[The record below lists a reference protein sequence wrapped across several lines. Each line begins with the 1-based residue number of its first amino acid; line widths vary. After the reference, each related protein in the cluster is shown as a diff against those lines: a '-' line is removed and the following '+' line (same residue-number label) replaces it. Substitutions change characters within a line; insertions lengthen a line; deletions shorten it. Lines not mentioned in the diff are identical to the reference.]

1 MEYLIAF
8 GVILVFVLI
17 FGKSFVPL
25 LVLVLVL
32 MGLFAVLCDFF
43 FGVMALLAIVAR
55 PKKAVFVDV
64 EKDDRGIGY
73 AFYEIEGEEYRNTF
87 PTDAFL
93 RKLLYNKT
101 DMRVRLLRIGDLA
114 LVFDQVTLWIIG
126 IGLPFFGVAVFA
138 LYSLIQNSLF
148 L

>member
-1 MEYLIAF
+1 MEYLIVF
-8 GVILVFVLI
+8 GVILMLVLI
-17 FGKSFVPL
+17 LGQSFGPL
-25 LVLVLVL
+25 MVLVLGL

-43 FGVMALLAIVAR
+43 FVVMALLAIAAR

-64 EKDDRGIGY
+64 EKDDRGIGF

-93 RKLLYNKT
+93 RKLLYNKK
-101 DMRVRLLRIGDLA
+101 DMRVRLLRLGDLA
-114 LVFDQVTLWIIG
+114 FVFDRVTFWTIG
-126 IGLPFFGVAVFA
+126 IGLPFFGAATFA
-138 LYSLIQNSLF
+138 LYSLIWYSLI

>member
-43 FGVMALLAIVAR
+43 FGVMALLAIAAR

-87 PTDAFL
+87 PTDVFL

-101 DMRVRLLRIGDLA
+101 NMRVRLLRIGDLA

-126 IGLPFFGVAVFA
+126 IGLPVFGVAVFA
-138 LYSLIQNSLF
+138 LYSLIQNSLY

>member
-1 MEYLIAF
+1 MEYLIVF
-8 GVILVFVLI
+8 GIILVLVLI
-17 FGKSFVPL
+17 FGQSFVPL
-25 LVLVLVL
+25 MVLVLGL

-43 FGVMALLAIVAR
+43 FGVMALLAIAAR

-64 EKDDRGIGY
+64 EKDDRGIGF

-93 RKLLYNKT
+93 RKLLYNRKN
-101 DMRVRLLRIGDLA
+101 MRVRLLRLGDLV
-114 LVFDQVTLWIIG
+114 LVFDRVTLWIIG

-138 LYSLIQNSLF
+138 LYSLIQYSLF